1 MDYWITHASS
11 LLHQIFL
18 LVMAG
23 LYALAWIMGISYK
36 AVNIYCY
43 FVFFPLSFS
52 LLLRGRKKF
61 LFLPVSLLLLLLPGF
76 EAFSVVFFDR
86 CVDFLNQIAPY
97 FHTDYVGICVY
108 ICVLLPLL
116 LYVPLLLYKLD
127 RRQLKRLSVATL
139 TGTCLYLLLVYPNF
153 KGLLLLLQPYFSETN
168 LQ

>member
-23 LYALAWIMGISYK
+23 LYGLAWIMGISYK

-43 FVFFPLSFS
+43 FIFFPLSFS
-52 LLLRGRKKF
+52 LLLKGWKKF
-61 LFLPVSLLLLLLPGF
+61 LFLPLSLLLLLIPGF

-86 CVDFLNQIAPY
+86 CVDLLNQLAPS
-97 FHTDYVGICVY
+97 FKTDYIGISVY

-116 LYVPLLLYKLD
+116 LYLPLVFYKLN
-127 RRQLKRLSVATL
+127 RQQLRKLSLGLMAFS
-139 TGTCLYLLLVYPNF
+139 CLYLVIVYPNF
-153 KGLLLLLQPYFSETN
+153 KSFLLIVQ
-168 LQ
+168 